1 MHTIALLKFEDI
13 FLCQRYIPLSK
24 TKRFSKNFRLSV
36 QKSFS
41 NSGILLYDLFQ
52 NWWPDHFDKVS
63 KIGDK
68 PWSWQLPKSYSQYPS
83 YWQ

>member
-1 MHTIALLKFEDI
+1 MHTIALLKFEDV

-24 TKRFSKNFRLSV
+24 MKRFSKNFRLSV

-52 NWWPDHFDKVS
+52 N
-63 KIGDK
+63 
-68 PWSWQLPKSYSQYPS
+68 
-83 YWQ
+83 